1 MILLQTSRA
10 FRFALQNFR
19 RNLWL
24 SIVTIIIVGVAVF
37 SVSLVAALN
46 VLGHR
51 ALATV
56 EQRVDVTLELVPGAS
71 DADIAD
77 FVERLQNQPLVA
89 SVIYLS
95 KTDALELFK
104 KNHANDPN
112 IQNLLTELTENP
124 LPASV
129 TLKAKRIADYDSIL
143 AFVDLDENAKYV
155 ADSKRDF
162 KDSQLVIEKLTTFTN
177 RVRDIGL
184 LVSSVFAFLSLIVVF
199 NTIRIAIYTH
209 REEIGI
215 MRLVGA
221 SNGFIRSPFIIESI
235 LYSVI
240 GAGIA
245 ITVLVLLWQGASP
258 ALYRFFF
265 RDTSVNLSAVLRENL
280 WTIVGWQF
288 LGAVILSTLSSVIA
302 TRRYLRV

>member
-1 MILLQTSRA
+1 MILLQTTRA
-10 FRFALQNFR
+10 IRFALQNFR

-24 SIVTIIIVGVAVF
+24 SIVTIIIIAVAVF

-56 EQRVDVTLELVPGAS
+56 EQRVDVTLELVPSAS
-71 DADIAD
+71 EADIAT

-89 SVIYLS
+89 SVAYLS
-95 KTDALELFK
+95 KTDALEAFK
-104 KNHANDPN
+104 RNHANDAN
-112 IQNLLTELTENP
+112 IQNLLAELTDNP

-143 AFVDLDENAKYV
+143 AFVDLDENAKFV

-162 KDSQLVIEKLTTFTN
+162 KDSQLVIEKLTTLTD
-177 RVRDIGL
+177 RVRDIGF

-221 SNGFIRSPFIIESI
+221 SNAFIRSPFIIESV

-240 GAGIA
+240 GAGLA
-245 ITVLVLLWQGASP
+245 ITLLVLLWQGATP
-258 ALYRFFF
+258 TLHKFFF
-265 RDTSVNLSAVLRENL
+265 KDTTVNLGTVLQQNL

-288 LGAVILSTLSSVIA
+288 LGALLLSTFSSTIA
-302 TRRYLRV
+302 TRRYLKV

>member
-1 MILLQTSRA
+1 MILLQASRA
-10 FRFALQNFR
+10 LRFALQNFQ

-24 SIVTIIIVGVAVF
+24 SIVTIIIVTVAVF
-37 SVSLVAALN
+37 SVSLVSALN

-56 EQRVDVTLELVPGAS
+56 EQRVDVTLELVADAS
-71 DADIAD
+71 DADIAA
-77 FVERLQNQPLVA
+77 FVQRLEEQPLVA
-89 SVIYLS
+89 SVTFMS
-95 KTDALELFK
+95 KTDALAAFT
-104 KNHANDPN
+104 KNHENDPN
-112 IQNLLTELTENP
+112 IQNLLSELTENP
-124 LPASV
+124 LPASI
-129 TLKAKRIADYDSIL
+129 TLKAKRIADYDNIL
-143 AFVDLDENAKYV
+143 AFVDLDENAKFV

-162 KDSQLVIEKLTTFTN
+162 KDSQLVIQKLTTLTD

-221 SNGFIRSPFIIESI
+221 SNAFIRAPFIIESV
-235 LYSVI
+235 LYSTI

-245 ITVLVLLWQGASP
+245 ITVLVLLWQSAAPS
-258 ALYRFFF
+258 LHSFFF
-265 RDTSVNLSAVLRENL
+265 KDTTVNLGSVLQENF
-280 WTIVGWQF
+280 WTIAGWQF
-288 LGAVILSTLSSVIA
+288 LGAVFLSTLSAFIA
-302 TRRYLRV
+302 TRRYLKV

>member
-1 MILLQTSRA
+1 MILLQASRA
-10 FRFALQNFR
+10 VRFALQNFR

-24 SIVTIIIVGVAVF
+24 SIVTIIIIGVAVF

-56 EQRVDVTLELVPGAS
+56 EQRVDVSLELNPDAS
-71 DADIAD
+71 DAEVAA
-77 FVERLQNQPLVA
+77 FLERLRSQPLVA
-89 SVIYLS
+89 SVTPQT
-95 KTDALELFK
+95 KTEALEAFK
-104 KNHANDPN
+104 KNHADDPN
-112 IQNLLTELTENP
+112 IQNLLAELTENP
-124 LPASV
+124 LPATI
-129 TLKAKRIADYDSIL
+129 TLKAKHITDYDAIL
-143 AFVDLDENAKYV
+143 AFVDLDENAKLV
-155 ADSKRDF
+155 ADSQRDF
-162 KDSQLVIEKLTTFTN
+162 RDSQLVIGKLTVITA

-184 LVSSVFAFLSLIVVF
+184 LVSSVFALLSLIVVF

-221 SNGFIRSPFIIESI
+221 SNNFIRSPFIIESV

-245 ITVLVLLWQGASP
+245 ITLLLLLWQGTTP
-258 ALYRFFF
+258 ALHKFFF
-265 RDTSVNLSAVLRENL
+265 KDTTVNLSSVLRENL

-288 LGAVILSTLSSVIA
+288 LGALLLSTVSSAIA
-302 TRRYLRV
+302 TRRYLKV

>member
-1 MILLQTSRA
+1 MMLLQTSRA
-10 FRFALQNFR
+10 LRFALQNFR

-77 FVERLQNQPLVA
+77 FVVRLQNQPLVA
-89 SVIYLS
+89 SVAYLS
-95 KTDALELFK
+95 KTDALELFT
-104 KNHANDPN
+104 KNHASDPN

-209 REEIGI
+209 RDEIGI

-235 LYSVI
+235 LYSII

-245 ITVLVLLWQGASP
+245 IAVLVLLWQGASP

-265 RDTSVNLSAVLRENL
+265 RDTAVNLSALLLENL

-288 LGAVILSTLSSVIA
+288 LGAVVLSTLSSVIA

>member
-1 MILLQTSRA
+1 MILLQSTRA

-24 SIVTIIIVGVAVF
+24 SIMTIIIVAVAVF
-37 SVSLVAALN
+37 SVSLVAAVN

-56 EQRVDVTLELVPGAS
+56 EQRVDVTLELVPDIA
-71 DADIAD
+71 DADITA
-77 FVERLQNQPLVA
+77 FIERLQAQPLVA
-89 SVIYLS
+89 SVVYQS
-95 KTDALELFK
+95 KLDALEMFK
-104 KNHANDPN
+104 KNHASDPN
-112 IQNLLTELTENP
+112 IQNLLAELTENP

-129 TLKAKRIADYDSIL
+129 TLKAKSIANYDSIL
-143 AFVDLDENAKYV
+143 AFVDLDENAKLV

-162 KDSQLVIEKLTTFTN
+162 KDSQLVIEKLTTITN

-184 LVSSVFAFLSLIVVF
+184 LVSSIFAFLSLIVVF

-221 SNGFIRSPFIIESI
+221 SNAFIRAPFIIESV
-235 LYSVI
+235 LYSI
-240 GAGIA
+240 LGAGIA
-245 ITVLVLLWQGASP
+245 ITVIVLIWQGAAPSLH
-258 ALYRFFF
+258 AFFF
-265 RDTSVNLSAVLRENL
+265 KDTTVNLGSVLYQNL

-288 LGAVILSTLSSVIA
+288 LGALLLSTLSSTIA
-302 TRRYLRV
+302 TRRYLKV

>member
-1 MILLQTSRA
+1 MILLQTTRA

-24 SIVTIIIVGVAVF
+24 SIMTIIIVAVAVF
-37 SVSLVAALN
+37 SVSLVAAIN

-56 EQRVDVTLELVPGAS
+56 EQRVDVTLELVPDIS
-71 DADIAD
+71 DADTTAFI
-77 FVERLQNQPLVA
+77 ERLQEQPLVA
-89 SVIYLS
+89 SVVYQS
-95 KTDALELFK
+95 KVDALETFK
-104 KNHANDPN
+104 QNHAGDPN
-112 IQNLLTELTENP
+112 IQNLLAELTDNP

-129 TLKAKRIADYDSIL
+129 TLKAKNIANYDSIL
-143 AFVDLDENAKYV
+143 AFVDLDENAKLV

-162 KDSQLVIEKLTTFTN
+162 KDSQLVIEKLTTLTN

-221 SNGFIRSPFIIESI
+221 SNAFIRSPFIIESI
-235 LYSVI
+235 LYSII

-245 ITVLVLLWQGASP
+245 ITVIVLIWQSAAP
-258 ALYRFFF
+258 ALHAFFF
-265 RDTSVNLSAVLRENL
+265 KDTTVNLGTVLQQNL
-280 WTIVGWQF
+280 WSIVGWQF
-288 LGAVILSTLSSVIA
+288 LGALLLSTLSSTIA
-302 TRRYLRV
+302 TRRYLKV